1 MQVNELRFGNSNRTN
16 LVYLKTEN
24 YLDSLIPELSSFPP
38 PENDSE
44 QVYQELNQLIEYTNF
59 IEQDEELR
67 RRYKLY
73 DGDFE
78 NYMIERLV
86 NVGIDKQELIKI
98 VRDIHDDILPLLVKL
113 KFIYNRVRPYQL
125 SFYKGL
131 KLYPFKSATVDSP
144 SYPAGHTY
152 QAIIYAEVLGNMY
165 PKFYKALHDLA
176 NDISWSRLYLGLHYP
191 TDMDFSVYAAEV
203 VLKHPEFK
211 KKYKL

>member
-59 IEQDEELR
+59 LEQDEQLR
-67 RRYKLY
+67 RRYELY
-73 DGDFE
+73 DGDFVK
-78 NYMIERLV
+78 YIVERLV
-86 NVGIDKQELIKI
+86 NVGVDKQELEKI
-98 VRDIHDDILPLLVKL
+98 LTDLHYDIMPLNFKL
-113 KFIYNRVRPYQL
+113 KAIFNRVRPYQL

-131 KLYPFKSATVDSP
+131 KLYPFKSATADSA

-191 TDMDFSVYAAEV
+191 SDMDFSVYAAEV
-203 VLKHPEFK
+203 VLKHPEFR